1 MVIVAHLVT
10 IYKASHRLKAVGEA
24 YDKRKDLFMKEQ
36 ARMVQ
41 VAYNALDEKK
51 GEDIKIIDISGI
63 SVIADYFVIANG
75 NNISQVQAL
84 VDNVEEKMLKAGFE
98 VKRIEGNK
106 SSTWVLMDF
115 GDVVIH
121 VFDSEDRLFYDLE
134 RIWTDGKIVD
144 VETLGTYV

>member
-1 MVIVAHLVT
+1 
-10 IYKASHRLKAVGEA
+10 
-24 YDKRKDLFMKEQ
+24 MKEQ
-36 ARMVQ
+36 AKMVQ
-41 VAYNALDEKK
+41 IAYNALDEKK
-51 GEDIKIIDISGI
+51 GEDIKSIDISGV

-84 VDNVEEKMLKAGFE
+84 VDNVEEKMFEAGFE

-144 VETLGTYV
+144 VETLRTYV